1 MFKKLK
7 ALILNPAYD
16 RILGNIQSVA
26 LVIMMICVLTFFMV
40 KQFVP
45 NLLRLHITIFSI
57 ATAVTL
63 LIGILWFLKDFIP
76 YRDSALKQF
85 YEENPEYA
93 PKSKVR
99 KEDNKSN
106 EKKDNRSKD

>member
-16 RILGNIQSVA
+16 RILSNIRSVA
-26 LVIMMICVLTFFMV
+26 LVIMMICILTFFMV

-63 LIGILWFLKDFIP
+63 FIGILWFLKDFIP
-76 YRDSALKQF
+76 YRDSMLKNSTRRIPNTLQ
-85 YEENPEYA
+85 NQ
-93 PKSKVR
+93 K
-99 KEDNKSN
+99 
-106 EKKDNRSKD
+106 

>member
-57 ATAVTL
+57 ASAVTL
-63 LIGILWFLKDFIP
+63 LIGILWFLKEFIP

-85 YEENPEYA
+85 YEENPKYD
-93 PKSKVR
+93 PKAKVR
-99 KEDNKSN
+99 KGDNKSN